1 MTDTSGAAGNSN
13 SGAEAFN
20 PSLFLGPD
28 PDGQNSVIDD
38 AVAKAFGEF
47 SGTQTEQEQPD
58 TDTPAGTDE
67 EDQQQEQTEQTEQQ
81 EQQEVADF
89 ATVFEARYQ
98 RKPTNAELD
107 AMFQLTEWYAGL
119 SPEHIQTI
127 DRALSQPQYQP

>member
-67 EDQQQEQTEQTEQQ
+67 EDQEQ